1 MSDVLPP
8 LRVAADVALAT
19 TRFVDVLAGTAMF
32 VDVLT
37 ARYTYV
43 LFAILLVLGLY
54 MVVASSNLVKKIIGL
69 NLFQTAI
76 FLFFVSTAY
85 VREVDGESGQSPII
99 PKDAVA
105 YDPYASPLPQVIVL
119 TAIVVG
125 IALTAVALALVV
137 RIYSEYG
144 TLDEETL
151 REVRADD

>member
-1 MSDVLPP
+1 MIESTP
-8 LRVAADVALAT
+8 LVVEL
-19 TRFVDVLAGTAMF
+19 
-32 VDVLT
+32 LT
-37 ARYTYV
+37 EKYTYL
-43 LFAILLVLGLY
+43 LFAILLVVGLY

-85 VREVDGESGQSPII
+85 VRRPDGSPGKAPII
-99 PKDAVA
+99 PKEAVA

-125 IALTAVALALVV
+125 IALTAVGLALVV